1 MVFSA
6 YMLVVDKVFNGN
18 VESSHE
24 WIKDFLDNTVMMRE
38 GVGFILACIRM
49 TEPYTKKQLMLSLA
63 SIFIDQDQIMP
74 NTTSSEGSLNM
85 VMNKQHNVNLV
96 YVILQSIRRLIKH
109 KPDPESL

>member
-1 MVFSA
+1 
-6 YMLVVDKVFNGN
+6 
-18 VESSHE
+18 
-24 WIKDFLDNTVMMRE
+24 MMRE

-96 YVILQSIRRLIKH
+96 YVILQSIRRIICH
-109 KPDPESL
+109 IPDPESLRLNTFKNIAIKINEIEYSNIE

>member
-1 MVFSA
+1 MNTIRYVPMVFSA

-49 TEPYTKKQLMLSLA
+49 TEPYTKK
-63 SIFIDQDQIMP
+63 
-74 NTTSSEGSLNM
+74 
-85 VMNKQHNVNLV
+85 
-96 YVILQSIRRLIKH
+96 
-109 KPDPESL
+109 